1 MRTLI
6 CLGFFFLLPYAVK
19 AQQFTL
25 VQINAKWNEKNSV
38 KMPCIDGVEYTYAN
52 LEDQSKSLRDKI
64 KAVPVVILYKDN
76 TPVHQWNANLMF
88 ELSLEEK
95 DILEQI
101 NTWR

>member
-6 CLGFFFLLPYAVK
+6 CLGLFFLLPHAVK

-38 KMPCIDGVEYTYAN
+38 DVPCIDGVKYTYAN
-52 LEDQSKSLRDKI
+52 LEDQNKNLRDKI
-64 KAVPVVILYKDN
+64 KAVPVVILYKNN
-76 TPVHQWNANLMF
+76 TPVYQWNANLSF
-88 ELSLEEK
+88 ELSLKED

>member
-1 MRTLI
+1 MRILI
-6 CLGFFFLLPYAVK
+6 CLGFFFLLPYTVK

-38 KMPCIDGVEYTYAN
+38 KMPCIEGVEYTYAN
-52 LEDQSKSLRDKI
+52 LEDQNKSLRDKI